1 MLTLAGRHYLGPGVK
16 RWRTSILPKI
26 IQPGTLGQKGIMKK
40 SWWKL
45 IITDY
50 PNYDPND
57 VDLEHIAE
65 QIKQGM
71 HQGELIQE
79 EEKSLSPGPKSSD
92 KK

>member
-1 MLTLAGRHYLGPGVK
+1 
-16 RWRTSILPKI
+16 
-26 IQPGTLGQKGIMKK
+26 MKK

-79 EEKSLSPGPKSSD
+79 EEKSRKPQASSLTRV
-92 KK
+92 K

>member
-1 MLTLAGRHYLGPGVK
+1 MTK
-16 RWRTSILPKI
+16 R
-26 IQPGTLGQKGIMKK
+26 

-50 PNYDPND
+50 PNFDPND
-57 VDLEHIAE
+57 ADLEHIAE

-79 EEKSLSPGPKSSD
+79 EEEK
-92 KK
+92 